1 MPILSH
7 YRQLPFSIAF
17 RLMIFAKRMLPS
29 SLLLWML
36 TIPCLRASAQNGQPY
51 SIHVLEAHPP
61 LKSIRGLS
69 AVTDDV
75 VWASGTGG
83 MVGRSINGGDT
94 WEWHQV
100 KACDSCDW
108 RSLYAFND
116 RKAVVINAGEPA
128 HVFLTEDGGQSW
140 QQVYFNATPG
150 IFFDAV
156 AFYNDQEGIAIGDP
170 LQQHFAVL
178 RTHDGGH
185 TWQQDTPAQSPE
197 AASGESIFAASG
209 TSLIARNG
217 LTVFVTGGTVSRFH
231 QLSGTRWNSR
241 PLPLL
246 QGQASTGAFSVA
258 FLNNRTGIVVGGD
271 YRQDTIRQQN
281 CLLTGD
287 GGRTWSAPVTAPG
300 GFKSAVAWLTPQILV
315 ATGTSGTDISTDGG
329 KNWQKIGEGFH
340 CATKSGN
347 GKRLF
352 LAGKS
357 IARLER

>member
-1 MPILSH
+1 MPILF
-7 YRQLPFSIAF
+7 YYTQLSFSGAF
-17 RLMIFAKRMLPS
+17 RPMIFAKQILTR
-29 SLLLWML
+29 SLLLLML
-36 TIPCLRASAQNGQPY
+36 TTICLRASAQNDRHYQ
-51 SIHVLEAHPP
+51 IRQLEAQPP

-69 AVTDDV
+69 AVSDDV

-83 MVGRSINGGDT
+83 MVGRSINGGNS
-94 WEWHQV
+94 WEWHQI

-116 RKAVVINAGEPA
+116 QKAVVINAGEPA

-140 QQVYFNATPG
+140 KRVYFNATPG

-156 AFYNDQEGIAIGDP
+156 VFYNEQEGIAIGDP
-170 LQQHFAVL
+170 LQQHFTVL

-185 TWQQDTPAQSPE
+185 TWQLDTPAQSPE
-197 AASGESIFAASG
+197 AVAGESIFAASG
-209 TSLIARNG
+209 TSLIARKG
-217 LTVFVTGGTVSRFH
+217 LTVFVTGGTVSRLH
-231 QLSGTRWNSR
+231 QLSGSRWSST

-246 QGQASTGAFSVA
+246 QGQPSTGAFSVA

-271 YRQDTIRQQN
+271 YRKDTIRQQN
-281 CLLTGD
+281 CLLTSD
-287 GGRTWSAPVTAPG
+287 GGRTWTSPRTAPG

-315 ATGTSGTDISTDGG
+315 TTGTSGTDISVNGG
-329 KNWQKIGEGFH
+329 KDWTKIGEGFH
-340 CATKSGN
+340 CAAKSRN

-357 IARLER
+357 IAHLEI